1 MRSLLDYTTRLE
13 VTQGESLDEPFPL
26 FPWERRFIKGA
37 FSTRGH
43 AAPRTAR
50 GKIPGSH
57 IIARQPSG
65 TET

>member
-1 MRSLLDYTTRLE
+1 MQSLLDYMTRLE
-13 VTQGESLDEPFPL
+13 VIQGKSLGEPFPL
-26 FPWERRFIKGA
+26 FLWERRFIKGA

-50 GKIPGSH
+50 GEIPGSRM
-57 IIARQPSG
+57 IARQPSD